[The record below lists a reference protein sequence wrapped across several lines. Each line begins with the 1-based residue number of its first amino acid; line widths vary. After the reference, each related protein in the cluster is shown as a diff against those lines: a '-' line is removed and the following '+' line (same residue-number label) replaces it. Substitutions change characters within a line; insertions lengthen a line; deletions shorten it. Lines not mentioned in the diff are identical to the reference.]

1 MIRGPRRP
9 LGADGGAADVLERA
23 RERRARRHEFLRR
36 ESGAVD
42 LLGQE
47 LPEEDARLEAEGLRL
62 AVERRELEAA
72 AALARRQ
79 RDLDDEEAKASLGA
93 SVAARSQAVEEARG
107 ADRRRGAAEEQAREL
122 LAWCRSLEEQAE
134 LREAALAS
142 MEVGS
147 GDPAELR
154 KREEALVLEAA
165 ERARELEQLETRER
179 LVTQAENDVA
189 ARETRVLEEV
199 CRRVATTRQGLE
211 REFEGKLGMIRVEAE
226 GRTAALRAQRDE
238 ATRRADASRAA
249 LEAAQKELAASQ
261 AEVLRLCQRMEEA
274 VAIKR
279 QNANEIRQRQV
290 LEHVHGRMLTTIRER
305 ANIAL
310 GNICEAAVGEPHT
323 INYAGNLQFFTAV
336 VTQLEARSVRA
347 DRLVEERS
355 RALLGR
361 AFSRVFSHLRNM
373 DPHFDFDAAI
383 APVPQAIRGDLADW
397 VENNVDALVRAFASD
412 DDDVIVAA
420 NEGGVV
426 DDPDAAGGDAGS
438 EGEFSDASDGSGG
451 APEDV
456 LGDLSDRVCTAPV
469 FFTLHEQNSGSWP
482 DG

>member
-1 MIRGPRRP
+1 M
-9 LGADGGAADVLERA
+9 
-23 RERRARRHEFLRR
+23 
-36 ESGAVD
+36 
-42 LLGQE
+42 
-47 LPEEDARLEAEGLRL
+47 
-62 AVERRELEAA
+62 
-72 AALARRQ
+72 
-79 RDLDDEEAKASLGA
+79 K
-93 SVAARSQAVEEARG
+93 VA
-107 ADRRRGAAEEQAREL
+107 
-122 LAWCRSLEEQAE
+122 
-134 LREAALAS
+134 
-142 MEVGS
+142 S
-147 GDPAELR
+147 GDPTELR

-165 ERARELEQLETRER
+165 ERAREYEQLETRER
-179 LVTQAENDVA
+179 LVTRVEDDVA

-199 CRRVATTRQGLE
+199 CRRVATARQGLE

-336 VTQLEARSVRA
+336 VTQLEARSARD

-361 AFSRVFSHLRNM
+361 AFSRVFSHLQNM

-383 APVPQAIRGDLADW
+383 APVPR
-397 VENNVDALVRAFASD
+397 
-412 DDDVIVAA
+412 
-420 NEGGVV
+420 
-426 DDPDAAGGDAGS
+426 PS
-438 EGEFSDASDGSGG
+438 EATWRIGWRTTWMPSSG
-451 APEDV
+451 PS
-456 LGDLSDRVCTAPV
+456 LRMT
-469 FFTLHEQNSGSWP
+469 TT
-482 DG
+482 